1 MLRGMKIA
9 LELTDEQEQQMWK
22 SVGVARWCYNYAITR
37 ARAKGHYLKSL
48 EDENLSKTLSEGAI
62 RKELT
67 VLKSTT
73 HPWLKEVG
81 SNVIKQAVKDWD
93 DACKR
98 FFKGLG
104 KAPKYKSK
112 VTSKPSFYVNY
123 ETLRRV
129 NGGFRGEKL
138 GFVKTSQPL
147 PKIPKGSYYKNP
159 RVSFDGKYWYLSF
172 TYEVPPISVELT
184 DLVIGVDLGLKTL
197 ATLSTGEFVE
207 NINNSRR
214 VKQLEKQL
222 RREQRHLARQL
233 QANTKGYLTTENGSR
248 KPIYERSLDLCSNIQ
263 ATKRKIKLLYRKLSS
278 IRLNHIHQTT
288 SYLVKQLPKGIVIE
302 DLNVKGMM
310 KNKHL
315 SKHIQDSMFYEFR
328 RQLEYKCSRYGIL
341 LVVAERF
348 YPSSKTCSYC
358 GSIKSDLKLKDR
370 VYKCDS
376 CGLEKDRD
384 LNAAENLAYYFHK
397 G

>member
-22 SVGVARWCYNYAITR
+22 SVGVARWSYNYAITR
-37 ARAKGHYLKSL
+37 AKEHYLNYL
-48 EDENLSKTLSEGAI
+48 EDENLPKTLSEGAI

-67 VLKSTT
+67 VLKNTT

-81 SNVIKQAVKDWD
+81 SNVIKRAVRDWD
-93 DACKR
+93 EARNR

-112 VTSKPSFYVNY
+112 ATSKPSFYVNY
-123 ETLRRV
+123 ESLRRV
-129 NGGFRGEKL
+129 NGGFRGERL

-159 RVSFDGKYWYLSF
+159 RISFDGKYWYLSF
-172 TYEVPPISVELT
+172 AYEVPAISVELT

-207 NINNSRR
+207 NINKNRR

-233 QANTKGYLTTENGSR
+233 QANTKGVLTTENGSR
-248 KPIYERSLDLCSNIQ
+248 KPIYERSLELCSNIQ
-263 ATKRKIKLLYRKLSS
+263 VTKRKIKLLYRKLSS

-328 RQLEYKCSRYGIL
+328 RQLEYKCSRYGIE

-384 LNAAENLAYYFHK
+384 LNAAENLAYYFHR

>member
-9 LELTDEQEQQMWK
+9 LDLTKEQEQQMWK
-22 SVGVARWCYNYAITR
+22 SVGVARWSYNYAITR
-37 ARAKGHYLKSL
+37 CKEQYLKHL
-48 EDENLSKTLSEGAI
+48 EDNTLPKTLTEGEI

-67 VLKSTT
+67 VLKHTT

-81 SNVIKQAVKDWD
+81 SNVIKRAVRDWS
-93 DACKR
+93 DARNR

-112 VTSKPSFYVNY
+112 ITSKPSFYVNY
-123 ETLRRV
+123 ETLKRV
-129 NGGFRGEKL
+129 NGGFKGERL
-138 GFVKTSQPL
+138 GFVKTTKPL
-147 PKIPKGSYYKNP
+147 PKIPKGSHYKNP
-159 RVSFDGKYWYLSF
+159 RISFDGKYWYLSF
-172 TYEVPPISVELT
+172 SYEVSDISVELT
-184 DLVIGVDLGLKTL
+184 DLVIGVDLGVKTL
-197 ATLSTGEFVE
+197 ATLSTGEFIE
-207 NINNSRR
+207 NINKCRR

-233 QANTKGYLTTENGSR
+233 QANTKGYFTTVKGGL
-248 KPIYERSLDLCSNIQ
+248 KPIYKRPLDSCSNIQ
-263 ATKRKIKLLYRKLSS
+263 KTKCKIKLIYRKLHS
-278 IRLNHIHQTT
+278 IRMNHLHQTT
-288 SYLVKQLPKGIVIE
+288 SYLVKQLPKGIVVE
-302 DLNVKGMM
+302 DLNVNGMM

-315 SKHIQDSMFYEFR
+315 AKHIQNAMFYEFR
-328 RQLEYKCSRYGIL
+328 RQLEYKCLQYGIQ
-341 LVVAERF
+341 LVVANQF

-358 GSIKSDLKLKDR
+358 GCIKSELKLKDR

-384 LNAAENLAYYFHK
+384 LNAAENLAYYFYR

>member
-37 ARAKGHYLKSL
+37 AKEYYLNHLEDKSL
-48 EDENLSKTLSEGAI
+48 PKTLSEGAI

-67 VLKSTT
+67 VLKHTT

-81 SNVIKQAVKDWD
+81 SNVIKQAVKDWN
-93 DACKR
+93 DARNR

-112 VTSKPSFYVNY
+112 ATSKPSYYVNY
-123 ETLRRV
+123 ERLHRV
-129 NGGFRGEKL
+129 DGGFRGEKL
-138 GFVKTSQPL
+138 GFVKTRQSL

-159 RVSFDGKYWYLSF
+159 RISFDGKYWYLSF
-172 TYEVPPISVELT
+172 SYEVPTISVKLT

-207 NINNSRR
+207 NINKSRR

-233 QANTKGYLTTENGSR
+233 QANTKGYLTTANGGR
-248 KPIYERSLDLCSNIQ
+248 KPIYKRSLDLCSNIQ
-263 ATKRKIKLLYRKLSS
+263 ATKRKIQLLYRKLAS

-302 DLNVKGMM
+302 DLNVQGLM

-315 SKHIQDSMFYEFR
+315 AKHIQNALFYEFR
-328 RQLEYKCSRYGIL
+328 RQLEYKCLQCGIE

-348 YPSSKTCSYC
+348 YPSSKMCSYC
-358 GSIKSDLKLKDR
+358 GCIKSDLKLKDR

-384 LNAAENLAYYFHK
+384 LNAAENLAYYFHR

>member
-22 SVGVARWCYNYAITR
+22 SAGTARWCYNYAITR
-37 ARAKGHYLKSL
+37 AKEHYLNHLK
-48 EDENLSKTLSEGAI
+48 DKNLPKTLSEGTI

-67 VLKSTT
+67 VLKNTT

-93 DACKR
+93 EARNR

-104 KAPKYKSK
+104 KTPKYKSK

-138 GFVKTSQPL
+138 GLVKTRQPL
-147 PKIPKGSYYKNP
+147 PKIPKDSYYKNP
-159 RVSFDGKYWYLSF
+159 RISFDGKYWYLSF
-172 TYEVPPISVELT
+172 SYEVPTISVKLT
-184 DLVIGVDLGLKTL
+184 DLAIGVDLGLKTL

-207 NINNSRR
+207 NINKSRR

-233 QANTKGYLTTENGSR
+233 QANTKGYLTTANGGR
-248 KPIYERSLDLCSNIQ
+248 KPIYKRSLDLCSNIQ
-263 ATKRKIKLLYRKLSS
+263 ATKRKIQLLYRKLAS

-302 DLNVKGMM
+302 DLNVQGLM

-315 SKHIQDSMFYEFR
+315 AKHIQNALFYEFR
-328 RQLEYKCSRYGIL
+328 RQLEYKCLQCGIE

-348 YPSSKTCSYC
+348 YPSSKMCSYC
-358 GSIKSDLKLKDR
+358 GCIKSDLKLKDR

-376 CGLEKDRD
+376 CGLKKDRD
-384 LNAAENLAYYFHK
+384 LNAAENLAYYFHR

>member
-37 ARAKGHYLKSL
+37 AKEYYLNHLEDKSL
-48 EDENLSKTLSEGAI
+48 PKTLSEGAI

-67 VLKSTT
+67 VLKHTT

-81 SNVIKQAVKDWD
+81 SNVIKQAVKDWN
-93 DACKR
+93 DARNR

-112 VTSKPSFYVNY
+112 ATSKPSFYVNY
-123 ETLRRV
+123 ERLHRV
-129 NGGFRGEKL
+129 DGGFRGEKL
-138 GFVKTSQPL
+138 GFVKTRQSL

-159 RVSFDGKYWYLSF
+159 RISFDGKYWYLSF
-172 TYEVPPISVELT
+172 SYEVPTISVKLT

-207 NINNSRR
+207 NINKSRR

-233 QANTKGYLTTENGSR
+233 QANTKGYLTTANGGR
-248 KPIYERSLDLCSNIQ
+248 KPIYKRSLDLCSNIQ
-263 ATKRKIKLLYRKLSS
+263 ATKRKIQLLYRKLAS

-302 DLNVKGMM
+302 NLNVQGLM

-315 SKHIQDSMFYEFR
+315 AKHIQNALFYEFR
-328 RQLEYKCSRYGIL
+328 RQLEYKCLQCGIE

-348 YPSSKTCSYC
+348 YPSSKMCSYC
-358 GSIKSDLKLKDR
+358 GCIKSDLKLKDR

-384 LNAAENLAYYFHK
+384 LNAAENLAYYFHR

>member
-9 LELTDEQEQQMWK
+9 LDLTDEQEQQMWK
-22 SVGVARWCYNYAITR
+22 SVGVARWSYNYAINR
-37 ARAKGHYLKSL
+37 EKEHYQDYLN
-48 EDENLSKTLSEGAI
+48 DKTSQKFLSEGTI

-67 VLKSTT
+67 VLKNTT

-81 SNVIKQAVKDWD
+81 NNVIKRAVMDWD
-93 DACKR
+93 TARKR

-104 KAPKYKSK
+104 KAPKYKSRN
-112 VTSKPSFYVNY
+112 TSKPSFYVNY
-123 ETLRRV
+123 ESLRRV
-129 NGGFRGEKL
+129 EGGFVGERL
-138 GFVKTSQPL
+138 GFIKTTQPL
-147 PKIPKGSYYKNP
+147 PRIPKGSHYKNP
-159 RVSFDGKYWYLSF
+159 RISFDGKYWYLSF
-172 TYEVPPISVELT
+172 SYEVPDISVELK
-184 DLVIGVDLGLKTL
+184 DLVIGVDLGVKTL
-197 ATLSTGEFVE
+197 ATLSTGEFIE
-207 NINNSRR
+207 NINKSRR
-214 VKQLEKQL
+214 LKQLEKQL

-248 KPIYERSLDLCSNIQ
+248 KPIYKRPLELCSNIQ
-263 ATKRKIKLLYRKLSS
+263 ETKRKIKLLYRKLHS
-278 IRLNHIHQTT
+278 IRMNHIHHTT

-310 KNKHL
+310 KNRHL
-315 SKHIQDSMFYEFR
+315 AKQIKDTMFYEFR
-328 RQLEYKCSRYGIL
+328 RQLEYKCLQYGIQ
-341 LVVAERF
+341 LVVADRF

-358 GSIKSDLKLKDR
+358 GDIKSDLKLKDR

-384 LNAAENLAYYFHK
+384 LNAAENLAYYFYR